1 MIRVFVL
8 LCMFYI
14 FIMPIVFL
22 VSLNNTLFKSIKKK
36 LVNIG
41 IIKPNNSPLK
51 INFNIYPRSIQ

>member
-22 VSLNNTLFKSIKKK
+22 VSLNNTLFKNVKKK

-41 IIKPNNSPLK
+41 IIKPKPFPLK
-51 INFNIYPRSIQ
+51 FNFNIHTRSIR

>member
-22 VSLNNTLFKSIKKK
+22 VSLNNTLFKNVKKK

-41 IIKPNNSPLK
+41 IIKPKPSPL
-51 INFNIYPRSIQ
+51 